1 MKMTFYYSKSSIF
14 VNDRYMKMIV
24 QHLPLAIFVSY
35 GNSCGELLVAALIIF
50 LRVVIKKLKLNKI

>member
-1 MKMTFYYSKSSIF
+1 
-14 VNDRYMKMIV
+14 MKMIV